1 MRALVAFNKQL
12 LKIFYMLSIL
22 LCNRYKTMEGWRCD
36 SFGDV
41 RALCLEGTGPLIRF
55 PTIKIKNKD
64 AGMVQQRKIYQSN
77 PLYKQT

>member
-1 MRALVAFNKQL
+1 
-12 LKIFYMLSIL
+12 
-22 LCNRYKTMEGWRCD
+22 MEGWRCD

-55 PTIKIKNKD
+55 PTMKIKNKD
-64 AGMVQQRKIYQSN
+64 AGMVQYMKIYQSN

>member
-1 MRALVAFNKQL
+1 
-12 LKIFYMLSIL
+12 
-22 LCNRYKTMEGWRCD
+22 MEGWRCD

-41 RALCLEGTGPLIRF
+41 RAICLEGTGPLIRF